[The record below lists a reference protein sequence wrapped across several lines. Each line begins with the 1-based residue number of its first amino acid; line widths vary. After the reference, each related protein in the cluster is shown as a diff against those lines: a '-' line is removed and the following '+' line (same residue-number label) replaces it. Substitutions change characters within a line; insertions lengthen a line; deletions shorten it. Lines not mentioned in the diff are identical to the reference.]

1 MQIISKDF
9 IQRDFIIGDEWLY
22 YKFFCGHNA
31 SNKII
36 TEMIK
41 PVSSELISEGLI
53 KEWFFIRYSDPSYHL
68 RFRIKIINIES
79 IGHIIKKINTYLK
92 DFIINE
98 LIWKVEVDTYKR
110 ELERYGKNTMLI
122 SENIFHLDSN
132 IITHFI
138 EHVNEE
144 QIYEKSLFGLRLVM
158 FYLDAF
164 CLSIQEKLKFTEA
177 LKNSFYKEFGS
188 EKDLKKQLD
197 RIFIDNQNE
206 INKSLSINISKT
218 NKLTKSISL
227 HKKELQNNVNKILFL
242 QKNSELE
249 VDINDLI
256 SSYIHMSV
264 NRLFI
269 SNNRLHELALYDF
282 LWRYYKKLYFKSTNN

>member
-1 MQIISKDF
+1 MAKNL

-36 TEMIK
+36 TEIIK
-41 PVSSELISEGLI
+41 PISSELISEGLI
-53 KEWFFIRYSDPSYHL
+53 KDWFFIRYSDPSYHL

-92 DFIINE
+92 DFILNE

-122 SENIFHLDSN
+122 SENIFYLDSN
-132 IITHFI
+132 IITQFI
-138 EHVNEE
+138 ENADDEK
-144 QIYEKSLFGLRLVM
+144 IYEKSLFGLRLVK

-164 CLSIQEKLKFTEA
+164 GLSIQEKVKFTEK
-177 LKNSFYKEFGS
+177 LKNYFYKEFGS

-197 RIFIDNQNE
+197 KIFIDNQNE
-206 INKSLSINISKT
+206 INKSFSTNISKI
-218 NKLTKSISL
+218 NKLTKSISP
-227 HKKELQNNVNKILFL
+227 HKKELQKNINKIILL
-242 QKNSELE
+242 QKKNALE

-282 LWRYYKKLYFKSTNN
+282 LWRNYKKLYFKSTNN

>member
-1 MQIISKDF
+1 MAKDP

-36 TEMIK
+36 TEIIK
-41 PVSSELISEGLI
+41 PLSSELISEGLI

-68 RFRIKIINIES
+68 RFRIKIINVEL
-79 IGHIIKKINTYLK
+79 IGHIIKKLNTYLK
-92 DFIINE
+92 NFILNE
-98 LIWKVEVDTYKR
+98 LIWKVEIDTYKR

-122 SENIFHLDSN
+122 SENIFYLDSN

-138 EHVNEE
+138 ENVNEK
-144 QIYEKSLFGLRLVM
+144 QIYQKSLFGLKLVD

-164 CLSIQEKLKFTEA
+164 RLTIQEKVEFTEKV
-177 LKNSFYKEFGS
+177 KNYFYKEIGS

-197 RIFIDNQNE
+197 KIFIEKQND
-206 INKSLSINISKT
+206 INKLLSTNISRT

-227 HKKELQNNVNKILFL
+227 HKKELQRNINKIIFL
-242 QKNSELE
+242 QKNNELE
-249 VDINDLI
+249 VDINDII

-282 LWRYYKKLYFKSTNN
+282 LWRNYKKQYFKLTNN